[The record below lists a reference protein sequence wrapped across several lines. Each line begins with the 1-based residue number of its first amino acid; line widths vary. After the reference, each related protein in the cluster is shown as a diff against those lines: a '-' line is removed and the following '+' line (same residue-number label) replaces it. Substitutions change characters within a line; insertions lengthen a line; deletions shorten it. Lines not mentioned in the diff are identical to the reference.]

1 MRTSSPDKTSHML
14 IIPFPDKGTASNIV
28 LWFGYISVQIVLQMI
43 LNYSNIIEYN
53 IIERSLKG
61 AKVCTYHLR
70 EFYPVEPKA
79 YPTALI

>member
-14 IIPFPDKGTASNIV
+14 IIPFLDKGTASNIV
-28 LWFGYISVQIVLQMI
+28 LWFDYISVQIVLQMI

-61 AKVCTYHLR
+61 AKVCTYRLR

-79 YPTALI
+79 FPTALI